1 MRNVR
6 KQQIGW
12 AIALTTVIVLPALT
26 ACGTAPNGRQPV
38 STNTTKKSAAKTYD
52 PNDPRLVEPTP
63 TSWNQDP
70 HDVPTNIPQGI
81 PTPPPATAP
90 GEIAVSAM
98 ANTAA
103 SSPLMAV
110 TGSNYRQISITATL
124 KWNKVDGASQ
134 YRVSRS
140 DDGSERFVVR
150 SMVPGSYTAFR
161 DGGGFANLAVGNEY
175 KYLVEALDHSGQVIA
190 RGNDN
195 VKPLYPLDIPNLKG
209 PDNGQAAGSLQPV
222 LRWTYADADGRA
234 KEGPDGFYVE
244 VFSGQFLVPMW
255 RGYRD
260 GNLADSIMYGDQP
273 DFYPGT
279 KPAIYTGVLQPGAR
293 YTWTV
298 TAYKTD
304 TGNAMTA
311 KAIAKSNAPAWSF
324 LAGSAPTQGGK

>member
-12 AIALTTVIVLPALT
+12 AIALTTVIALPALT
-26 ACGTAPNGRQPV
+26 ACGAAPTGRQPA
-38 STNTTKKSAAKTYD
+38 TTTSKKAAAQYD

-70 HDVPTNIPQGI
+70 NDVPTNIPQGI
-81 PTPPPATAP
+81 PTPPPATDP
-90 GEIAVSAM
+90 GEIAVSAQ

-124 KWNKVDGASQ
+124 KWTKVDGASQ

-195 VKPLYPLDIPNLKG
+195 VKPLYPLDVPALKG
-209 PDNGQAAGSLQPV
+209 PDNGKSAGSLQPV
-222 LRWTYADADGRA
+222 LRWSYSDADGRA

-244 VFSGQFLVPMW
+244 VFSGTYLVPMW
-255 RGYRD
+255 RGYRQ
-260 GNLADSIMYGDQP
+260 GTLADSIMYGDQP